1 MAFDHKQQVSPIA
14 DMIAAYVAR
23 HLPSS
28 LTKQFLL
35 QKPTAQD
42 ARLFC
47 AGYNTCPTALNHSSL
62 SALLQTP
69 ELWLLTTEQAVER
82 QEWLREAYP
91 THIKSDVNIEKSI
104 LVCVRCQ
111 KRSVDYCEKQTRGAD
126 EPMTVFAHCL
136 ACNKRWTQ

>member
-1 MAFDHKQQVSPIA
+1 
-14 DMIAAYVAR
+14 MIAAYVAR

-47 AGYNTCPTALNHSSL
+47 AGYKKCPTALNHSSL
-62 SALLQTP
+62 IALLQTP
-69 ELWLLTTEQAVER
+69 ELWLLTTELAVER
-82 QEWLREAYP
+82 QEWLRESYP

-104 LVCVRCQ
+104 LVCGRCQ
-111 KRSVDYCEKQTRGAD
+111 KRSVDYYEKQTRGAD

>member
-1 MAFDHKQQVSPIA
+1 
-14 DMIAAYVAR
+14 MIAAYVAQ

-47 AGYNTCPTALNHSSL
+47 AGYKACPTALDHSSL

-69 ELWLLTTEQAVER
+69 ELWVITTAHAVKS

-91 THIKSDVNIEKSI
+91 SHITATVNIEKSI
-104 LVCVRCQ
+104 LVCGRCQ
-111 KRSVDYCEKQTRGAD
+111 KRSVDYYEKQTRGAD

-136 ACNKRWTQ
+136 ACDKRWTQ

>member
-1 MAFDHKQQVSPIA
+1 MAYNRGRRLP

-23 HLPSS
+23 HLPPS
-28 LTKQFLL
+28 LRKQVLL

-47 AGYNTCPTALNHSSL
+47 AGYKACPTALDHCSL

-69 ELWLLTTEQAVER
+69 ELWLLTTPHAAKR
-82 QEWLREAYP
+82 QEWLHEAYP
-91 THIKSDVNIEKSI
+91 SHITATVNIEKSI
-104 LVCVRCQ
+104 LVCGRCQ
-111 KRSVDYCEKQTRGAD
+111 KRSVDYYEKQTRGAD

-136 ACNKRWTQ
+136 ACGKRWTQ

>member
-1 MAFDHKQQVSPIA
+1 
-14 DMIAAYVAR
+14 MIAAYVAR

-28 LTKQFLL
+28 LTTQFLL
-35 QKPTAQD
+35 LQPTAQD

-47 AGYNTCPTALNHSSL
+47 AGFKTCPAALDHSSL
-62 SALLQTP
+62 SELLRTP
-69 ELWLLTTEQAVER
+69 ELWLLTTSQAAKR

-91 THIKSDVNIEKSI
+91 THIATSVEIEKSI
-104 LVCVRCQ
+104 LVCGRCQ
-111 KRSVDYCEKQTRGAD
+111 KRSVDYYEKQTRGAD